1 MHVFYVIPTEWNE
14 NKGEKRVYMNLRKKH
29 ICIAISLVLNPF
41 PASLA
46 AQNTNVVEVDESSQG
61 YDVHGDNW
69 KSIEIGTTQ
78 EVKASPDKNINFD
91 HNSPVAEGR
100 NSIAIG
106 TSAEAG
112 KEMTDKMAGEAIAIG
127 AKAKATKEQSIAIGG
142 DTKAT
147 GWGAI
152 AIGGD
157 DLTPLHGD
165 RFGDKEIP
173 NNYSSSEA
181 SGDGSIVVGSRSTA
195 AGDLSVSLG
204 SISSA
209 NGTAANA
216 LGATAEANGDM
227 ATAVGFNALAN
238 APNALAVGSQ
248 SSAGGEDS
256 LAIGSQS
263 TTGKK
268 STVALGLGATASAA
282 EGNVSIGADSVDKAA
297 TPVSGATIKLK
308 NGGTIEYKGFAGDK
322 AASVVSVGDA
332 GKERQ
337 IVNVGAGAVSEKST
351 DAINGSQLYAIAKT
365 LKDDLDAINPTWK
378 LKDSNGGSKEVGS
391 KNGGTTG
398 NEVTVTGK
406 GDIDVTVDG
415 NGLSIDG
422 TKLAENIKKDAIK
435 IKTGD
440 GKTLTKKLGEEV
452 EFNDAGPIKT
462 KINNNKLEI
471 TAETASFTPDG
482 NGGNGNITV
491 NKGDDDKLVTAKKIA
506 EAINQ
511 SGWKIKAD
519 SENGGKVEGGSKE
532 ELINPGDTVTLKAG
546 KNLSVKQSG
555 GDFTFSVIDTPS
567 FSSVQLNGKGNN
579 GSVTLSSEGNKLTL
593 SGGNGAGQNGV
604 VISGVASGLEGKEL
618 STLTNTDKEMK
629 NAASVADLKT
639 AIDGVSSSMQ
649 GAGFALKDSDDKEV
663 KQSLG
668 QAIKVSGD
676 SNITTTAITNGDKG
690 LKISLNNDLTVGD
703 KAPGSIKVNGADG
716 KEAVSLNGQDGT
728 IKLTSSP
735 AANGKSASATIAV
748 NAGKGGLTDAA
759 GTTKTRLTYA
769 PDGTLPAEELATMND
784 GLSFEGDDGKIIH
797 KKLNEKLTI
806 KGGAGDNEDVTDS
819 NIRVDANEKGDGLL
833 VRMTR
838 NLRDLASAV
847 FGTGGQITTVNDK
860 GITITTPAAGG
871 GQGNTVSLTGSG
883 LNNGG
888 NQITSV
894 ASGLNGTALA
904 DAGGDVLNNAA
915 NIGDLKNALRDS
927 SAALVNTGFGLQ
939 ADDGSKVNTSLGKHI
954 TVGGDGQN
962 ISTTVQ
968 NGSLTVRLAD
978 NIRLAD
984 DGSVSV
990 GGTRMD
996 KNGLTIKDGPSVTV
1010 NGIDAAGR
1018 VISGVKDGVNDQDA
1032 VNVSQLNRE
1041 ISQATAATTWALKT
1055 ESGDEAVAVSSQ
1067 TVEVRH
1073 GQNTRVSAISK
1084 DDKGNYSYE
1093 IDVTGI
1099 PVEYTDSQGNPLVN
1113 IGGRFYTQTED
1124 AATGKLTM
1132 TPAEPA
1138 RVRISSEQPLVL
1150 TNVAAGNVSPVSTDA
1165 VNGSQLASAARIAG
1179 GDNVVWKDGKAA
1191 LAPDTFSELTTAGG
1205 GKTTVNGGVHKTPD
1219 NVADAVNMLN
1229 REGTKYFKAASSG
1242 QAAKAEGRDSIAVGQ
1257 GAVSRG
1263 QNSIA
1268 MGNGAEVTRQA
1279 AAGSVAVGSH
1289 ARAGRANTGTY
1300 ALNGQAVAG
1309 RTGSDTAVVSFGQP
1323 GQERQ
1328 LQSVAPGV
1336 LSANSTDAVNGS
1348 QLHATNRQ
1356 VAGNTQ
1362 AINTLGNK
1370 FSQLSYRVEE
1380 LNRDIRGVGASA
1392 AAMSG
1397 IPQAYLP
1404 GKSLMGLGVGGY
1416 GGESAIAIGVSRI
1429 SDNGKM
1435 IMKLNA
1441 GQNTRGNFSVGAGVG
1456 WQW

>member
-1 MHVFYVIPTEWNE
+1 
-14 NKGEKRVYMNLRKKH
+14 
-29 ICIAISLVLNPF
+29 
-41 PASLA
+41 
-46 AQNTNVVEVDESSQG
+46 
-61 YDVHGDNW
+61 
-69 KSIEIGTTQ
+69 
-78 EVKASPDKNINFD
+78 
-91 HNSPVAEGR
+91 
-100 NSIAIG
+100 
-106 TSAEAG
+106 
-112 KEMTDKMAGEAIAIG
+112 MTDKMAGEAIAIG

-482 NGGNGNITV
+482 NGGNGKITV
-491 NKGDDDKLVTAKKIA
+491 NNGDGDKLVTAKNIA
-506 EAINQ
+506 DAINQ

-519 SENGGKVEGGSKE
+519 KDTGGVIEGNGQGTET
-532 ELINPGDTVTLKAG
+532 LIKPGDMVTLKAG
-546 KNLSVKQSG
+546 KNLSVKQSN

-567 FSSVQLNGKGNN
+567 FSSVQLNGNGKNGN
-579 GSVTLSSEGNKLTL
+579 VTLSSEGNKLTL

-838 NLRDLASAV
+838 NLRDLAGAV

>member
-1 MHVFYVIPTEWNE
+1 
-14 NKGEKRVYMNLRKKH
+14 MNLRKKH
-29 ICIAISLVLNPF
+29 ICIAISLVLNP
-41 PASLA
+41 ASISQA
-46 AQNTNVVEVDESSQG
+46 SAQADTNKLTVEVDETSLG
-61 YDVHGDNW
+61 HDVYGDDW
-69 KSIEIGTTQ
+69 KSIEIGTTKFTAKD
-78 EVKASPDKNINFD
+78 ESKGINFD
-91 HNSPVAEGR
+91 HKSPVAEGR

-112 KEMTDKMAGEAIAIG
+112 GDISTKEGLYTGESIAIG
-127 AKAKATKEQSIAIGG
+127 AKTKATKEQSIAIGG

-152 AIGGD
+152 VIGGD
-157 DLTPLHGD
+157 DLTPLHGKTYG
-165 RFGDKEIP
+165 REKIE
-173 NNYSSSEA
+173 NNYLASEA
-181 SGDGSIVVGSRSTA
+181 KGDGSIALGSRTFA
-195 AGDLSVSLG
+195 KGELSVSLG
-204 SISSA
+204 SVSSA
-209 NGTAANA
+209 EGMASNA
-216 LGATAEANGDM
+216 IGATAEAKGDM

-238 APNALAVGSQ
+238 AGNALAVGSQ
-248 SSAGGEDS
+248 SSANKNDA
-256 LAIGSQS
+256 LAVGSEANAAQNE
-263 TTGKK
+263 
-268 STVALGLGATASAA
+268 TVALGHGATVTVAK
-282 EGNVSIGADSVDKAA
+282 GNVSIGADSRDKQAQKVTEA
-297 TPVSGATIKLK
+297 KVRTKRGAEVT
-308 NGGTIEYKGFAGDK
+308 YSGFAGNN

-337 IVNVGAGAVSEKST
+337 IVNVGAGAISDTST

-378 LKDSNGGSKEVGS
+378 LKDSTGKEKEVGS

-398 NEVTVTGK
+398 NEVTVIGK

-440 GKTLTKKLGEEV
+440 GQTLTKKLGEEV

-462 KINNNKLEI
+462 KINNGKLEI

-482 NGGNGNITV
+482 NGGNGKITV
-491 NKGDDDKLVTAKKIA
+491 SNGDDDKLVTAKKIA
-506 EAINQ
+506 DAINQ

-519 SENGGKVEGGSKE
+519 SENGGKVEGDNKE

-604 VISGVASGLEGKEL
+604 VISGVASGLNKRNLADLKAG
-618 STLTNTDKEMK
+618 DAEMK

-735 AANGKSASATIAV
+735 AAGGKSASATIAV

-784 GLSFEGDDGKIIH
+784 GLSFEGDDGKVIH

-806 KGGAGDNEDVTDS
+806 KGGAEKNAEVTDG
-819 NIRVDANEKGDGLL
+819 NIRVDNDNGGLL

-847 FGTGGQITTVNDK
+847 FGTENGPTTRIDNA

-904 DAGGDVLNNAA
+904 DASGDVLNNAA

-1055 ESGDEAVAVSSQ
+1055 ESG
-1067 TVEVRH
+1067 
-1073 GQNTRVSAISK
+1073 
-1084 DDKGNYSYE
+1084 
-1093 IDVTGI
+1093 
-1099 PVEYTDSQGNPLVN
+1099 
-1113 IGGRFYTQTED
+1113 
-1124 AATGKLTM
+1124 
-1132 TPAEPA
+1132 
-1138 RVRISSEQPLVL
+1138 
-1150 TNVAAGNVSPVSTDA
+1150 
-1165 VNGSQLASAARIAG
+1165 
-1179 GDNVVWKDGKAA
+1179 
-1191 LAPDTFSELTTAGG
+1191 
-1205 GKTTVNGGVHKTPD
+1205 
-1219 NVADAVNMLN
+1219 
-1229 REGTKYFKAASSG
+1229 
-1242 QAAKAEGRDSIAVGQ
+1242 
-1257 GAVSRG
+1257 
-1263 QNSIA
+1263 
-1268 MGNGAEVTRQA
+1268 
-1279 AAGSVAVGSH
+1279 
-1289 ARAGRANTGTY
+1289 
-1300 ALNGQAVAG
+1300 
-1309 RTGSDTAVVSFGQP
+1309 
-1323 GQERQ
+1323 
-1328 LQSVAPGV
+1328 
-1336 LSANSTDAVNGS
+1336 
-1348 QLHATNRQ
+1348 
-1356 VAGNTQ
+1356 
-1362 AINTLGNK
+1362 
-1370 FSQLSYRVEE
+1370 
-1380 LNRDIRGVGASA
+1380 
-1392 AAMSG
+1392 
-1397 IPQAYLP
+1397 
-1404 GKSLMGLGVGGY
+1404 
-1416 GGESAIAIGVSRI
+1416 
-1429 SDNGKM
+1429 
-1435 IMKLNA
+1435 
-1441 GQNTRGNFSVGAGVG
+1441 
-1456 WQW
+1456 

>member
-1 MHVFYVIPTEWNE
+1 
-14 NKGEKRVYMNLRKKH
+14 MNLRKKH

-46 AQNTNVVEVDESSQG
+46 AQNTNVVEVDETDKG
-61 YDVHGDNW
+61 YQVYGDNW
-69 KSIEIGTTQ
+69 KSIEIGTTK
-78 EVKASPDKNINFD
+78 EVKKKNSTDLNFD
-91 HNSPVAEGR
+91 HNSPVAKGH

-112 KEMTDKMAGEAIAIG
+112 GEIKDEKGFKTGESIAIG

-152 AIGGD
+152 VIGGD
-157 DLTPLHGD
+157 DLTPLHGKTYG
-165 RFGDKEIP
+165 REKIENG
-173 NNYSSSEA
+173 YLASEA
-181 SGDGSIVVGSRSTA
+181 QGDGSIALGSRTFA
-195 AGDLSVSLG
+195 KGELSVSLG
-204 SISSA
+204 SVSSA
-209 NGTAANA
+209 EGMASNA
-216 LGATAEANGDM
+216 IGATAEANGDM

-238 APNALAVGSQ
+238 ASNALAVGSQ
-248 SSAGGEDS
+248 SSASGEDS
-256 LAIGSQS
+256 LAIGGQS

-268 STVALGLGATASAA
+268 STVALGQGATASAA

-308 NGGTIEYKGFAGDK
+308 NGGTIEYKGFAGNN
-322 AASVVSVGDA
+322 AASVVSVGDTD
-332 GKERQ
+332 KERQ
-337 IVNVGAGAVSEKST
+337 IVNVGAGAVSASST

-378 LKDSNGGSKEVGS
+378 LKDSTGKEKEVGS

-398 NEVTVTGK
+398 NEVTVIGK

-440 GKTLTKKLGEEV
+440 GQTLTKKLGEEV

-462 KINNNKLEI
+462 KINNGKLEI

-482 NGGNGNITV
+482 NGGNGKITV
-491 NKGDDDKLVTAKKIA
+491 SNGDDDKLVTAKKIA
-506 EAINQ
+506 DAINQ

-519 SENGGKVEGGSKE
+519 SENGGKVEGDNKE

-639 AIDGVSSSMQ
+639 AIDGVSTSMQ

-735 AANGKSASATIAV
+735 AAGGKSASATIAV

-759 GTTKTRLTYA
+759 GTTKTRLTYT
-769 PDGTLPAEELATMND
+769 PDRKSPAEELATMND
-784 GLSFEGDDGKIIH
+784 GLSFEGDDGKVIH

-927 SAALVNTGFGLQ
+927 SAALMNTGFGLQ

-1132 TPAEPA
+1132 TPA
-1138 RVRISSEQPLVL
+1138 
-1150 TNVAAGNVSPVSTDA
+1150 
-1165 VNGSQLASAARIAG
+1165 
-1179 GDNVVWKDGKAA
+1179 
-1191 LAPDTFSELTTAGG
+1191 
-1205 GKTTVNGGVHKTPD
+1205 
-1219 NVADAVNMLN
+1219 
-1229 REGTKYFKAASSG
+1229 
-1242 QAAKAEGRDSIAVGQ
+1242 
-1257 GAVSRG
+1257 
-1263 QNSIA
+1263 
-1268 MGNGAEVTRQA
+1268 
-1279 AAGSVAVGSH
+1279 
-1289 ARAGRANTGTY
+1289 
-1300 ALNGQAVAG
+1300 
-1309 RTGSDTAVVSFGQP
+1309 
-1323 GQERQ
+1323 
-1328 LQSVAPGV
+1328 
-1336 LSANSTDAVNGS
+1336 
-1348 QLHATNRQ
+1348 
-1356 VAGNTQ
+1356 
-1362 AINTLGNK
+1362 
-1370 FSQLSYRVEE
+1370 
-1380 LNRDIRGVGASA
+1380 
-1392 AAMSG
+1392 
-1397 IPQAYLP
+1397 
-1404 GKSLMGLGVGGY
+1404 
-1416 GGESAIAIGVSRI
+1416 
-1429 SDNGKM
+1429 
-1435 IMKLNA
+1435 
-1441 GQNTRGNFSVGAGVG
+1441 
-1456 WQW
+1456 

>member
-1 MHVFYVIPTEWNE
+1 
-14 NKGEKRVYMNLRKKH
+14 MNLRKKH
-29 ICIAISLVLNPF
+29 ICIVISLVLNP
-41 PASLA
+41 ASISQA
-46 AQNTNVVEVDESSQG
+46 SAQADTNKLTVEVDETSLG
-61 YDVHGDNW
+61 YDVYGDDW
-69 KSIEIGTTQ
+69 KSIEIGTTKFTAKD
-78 EVKASPDKNINFD
+78 VSKGINFD
-91 HNSPVAEGR
+91 HKSPVAKGR

-112 KEMTDKMAGEAIAIG
+112 GDISTKEGLYTGESIAIG
-127 AKAKATKEQSIAIGG
+127 AKTKATKEQSIAIGG

-152 AIGGD
+152 VIGGD
-157 DLTPLHGD
+157 DLTPLHGKTYG
-165 RFGDKEIP
+165 REKIETG
-173 NNYSSSEA
+173 YLASEA
-181 SGDGSIVVGSRSTA
+181 QGDGSIALGSRTVA
-195 AGDLSVSLG
+195 KGELSVSLG
-204 SISSA
+204 SVSSA
-209 NGTAANA
+209 EGMASNA
-216 LGATAEANGDM
+216 IGATAEAKGNM
-227 ATAVGFNALAN
+227 ATAVGFNAQAN
-238 APNALAVGSQ
+238 AGNALAVGSQ
-248 SSAGGEDS
+248 SSANKNDA
-256 LAIGSQS
+256 LAVGSEANAAQNE
-263 TTGKK
+263 
-268 STVALGLGATASAA
+268 TVALGHGATVTVAK
-282 EGNVSIGADSVDKAA
+282 GNVSIGADSRDKQAQKVTEA
-297 TPVSGATIKLK
+297 KVRTKRGAEVT
-308 NGGTIEYKGFAGDK
+308 YSGFAGNN

-365 LKDDLDAINPTWK
+365 LKDDLDAINPTWT
-378 LKDSNGGSKEVGS
+378 LKDDKGGSATINGGKDN
-391 KNGGTTG
+391 KNGNT
-398 NEVTVTGK
+398 VTVK
-406 GDIDVTVDG
+406 GDGDIAVTVNDKG
-415 NGLSIDG
+415 MTIDG
-422 TKLAENIKKDAIK
+422 TTLKNEIKNEAIK
-435 IKTGD
+435 IKDGD
-440 GKTLTKKLGEEV
+440 GKTLTKSLGDNV
-452 EFNDAGPIKT
+452 EIAGKGPIKT
-462 KINNNKLEI
+462 QVAGDKLEI
-471 TAETASFTPDG
+471 SAETASLPV

-491 NKGDDDKLVTAKKIA
+491 NKGDDDKLVTAKNIA
-506 EAINQ
+506 DAINQ

-519 SENGGKVEGGSKE
+519 KDTGGVIEGNGQGTET
-532 ELINPGDTVTLKAG
+532 LIKPGDMVTLKAG
-546 KNLSVKQSG
+546 KNLSVKQSN
-555 GDFTFSVIDTPS
+555 GDFTFSVVDTPS
-567 FSSVQLNGKGNN
+567 FSSVQLNGNGKNGN
-579 GSVTLSSEGNKLTL
+579 VTLSSEGNKLTL
-593 SGGNGAGQNGV
+593 SGSNGAGQNGV

-728 IKLTSSP
+728 IKLTSAP

-759 GTTKTRLTYA
+759 GTTKTRLTYT
-769 PDGTLPAEELATMND
+769 PDGKSPAEELATMND
-784 GLSFEGDDGKIIH
+784 GLSFEGDDGKVIH

-806 KGGAGDNEDVTDS
+806 KGGAEKNAEVTDG
-819 NIRVDANEKGDGLL
+819 NIRVDNDNGGLL

-888 NQITSV
+888 NQITRV

-1010 NGIDAAGR
+1010 SGIDAAGR

-1067 TVEVRH
+1067 TV
-1073 GQNTRVSAISK
+1073 
-1084 DDKGNYSYE
+1084 
-1093 IDVTGI
+1093 
-1099 PVEYTDSQGNPLVN
+1099 
-1113 IGGRFYTQTED
+1113 
-1124 AATGKLTM
+1124 
-1132 TPAEPA
+1132 
-1138 RVRISSEQPLVL
+1138 
-1150 TNVAAGNVSPVSTDA
+1150 
-1165 VNGSQLASAARIAG
+1165 
-1179 GDNVVWKDGKAA
+1179 
-1191 LAPDTFSELTTAGG
+1191 
-1205 GKTTVNGGVHKTPD
+1205 
-1219 NVADAVNMLN
+1219 
-1229 REGTKYFKAASSG
+1229 
-1242 QAAKAEGRDSIAVGQ
+1242 
-1257 GAVSRG
+1257 
-1263 QNSIA
+1263 
-1268 MGNGAEVTRQA
+1268 
-1279 AAGSVAVGSH
+1279 
-1289 ARAGRANTGTY
+1289 
-1300 ALNGQAVAG
+1300 
-1309 RTGSDTAVVSFGQP
+1309 
-1323 GQERQ
+1323 
-1328 LQSVAPGV
+1328 
-1336 LSANSTDAVNGS
+1336 
-1348 QLHATNRQ
+1348 
-1356 VAGNTQ
+1356 
-1362 AINTLGNK
+1362 
-1370 FSQLSYRVEE
+1370 
-1380 LNRDIRGVGASA
+1380 
-1392 AAMSG
+1392 
-1397 IPQAYLP
+1397 
-1404 GKSLMGLGVGGY
+1404 
-1416 GGESAIAIGVSRI
+1416 
-1429 SDNGKM
+1429 
-1435 IMKLNA
+1435 
-1441 GQNTRGNFSVGAGVG
+1441 
-1456 WQW
+1456 

>member
-1 MHVFYVIPTEWNE
+1 
-14 NKGEKRVYMNLRKKH
+14 MNLRKKH

-46 AQNTNVVEVDESSQG
+46 AQNTNVVEVDETDKG
-61 YDVHGDNW
+61 YQVYGDNW
-69 KSIEIGTTQ
+69 KSIEIGTTK
-78 EVKASPDKNINFD
+78 EVKKKNSTDLNFD
-91 HNSPVAEGR
+91 HNSPVAKGH

-112 KEMTDKMAGEAIAIG
+112 GEIKDEKGFKTGESIAIG
-127 AKAKATKEQSIAIGG
+127 AKTKATKEQSIAIGG

-152 AIGGD
+152 VIGGD
-157 DLTPLHGD
+157 DLTPLHGKTYG
-165 RFGDKEIP
+165 REKIE
-173 NNYSSSEA
+173 NNYLASEA
-181 SGDGSIVVGSRSTA
+181 KGDGSIALGSRTFA
-195 AGDLSVSLG
+195 KGELSVSLG
-204 SISSA
+204 SVSSA
-209 NGTAANA
+209 EGVASNA
-216 LGATAEANGDM
+216 IGATAEAKGNM

-238 APNALAVGSQ
+238 AGNALAVGSQ
-248 SSAGGEDS
+248 SSANKNDA
-256 LAIGSQS
+256 LAVGSEANAAQNE
-263 TTGKK
+263 
-268 STVALGLGATASAA
+268 TVALGHGATVTVAK
-282 EGNVSIGADSVDKAA
+282 GNVSIGADSRDKQAQKVTEA
-297 TPVSGATIKLK
+297 KVRTKRGAEVT
-308 NGGTIEYKGFAGDK
+308 YSGFAGNN

-337 IVNVGAGAVSEKST
+337 IVNVGAGAISDTST

-406 GDIDVTVDG
+406 GDIAVTVNDKG
-415 NGLSIDG
+415 MTIDG
-422 TKLAENIKKDAIK
+422 TTLKNEIKNEAIK
-435 IKTGD
+435 IKDGD
-440 GKTLTKKLGEEV
+440 GKTLTKSLGDNV
-452 EFNDAGPIKT
+452 EIAGKGPIKT
-462 KINNNKLEI
+462 QVAGDKLEI
-471 TAETASFTPDG
+471 SAETASLPV
-482 NGGNGNITV
+482 NGGNGKITV
-491 NKGDDDKLVTAKKIA
+491 NNGDDNKLVTAKNIA

-519 SENGGKVEGGSKE
+519 KDTGGVIGGNGQGTET
-532 ELINPGDTVTLKAG
+532 LIKPGDMVTLKAG
-546 KNLSVKQSG
+546 KNLSVKQSN
-555 GDFTFSVIDTPS
+555 GDFTFSVVDTPS

-593 SGGNGAGQNGV
+593 SGSNGAGQNGV

-639 AIDGVSSSMQ
+639 AIDGVSTSMQ
-649 GAGFALKDSDDKEV
+649 GAGFALKDSKGQEV

-676 SNITTTAITNGDKG
+676 SNITTTAITANGDKG

-759 GTTKTRLTYA
+759 GTTKTRLTYT
-769 PDGTLPAEELATMND
+769 PDGKSPAEELATMND

-1138 RVRISSEQPLVL
+1138 RVRISSEQPLIL

-1300 ALNGQAVAG
+1300 ALNSQAVAG

>member
-1 MHVFYVIPTEWNE
+1 
-14 NKGEKRVYMNLRKKH
+14 MNLRKKH

-46 AQNTNVVEVDESSQG
+46 AQNTNVVEVDETDKG
-61 YDVHGDNW
+61 YQVYGDNW
-69 KSIEIGTTQ
+69 KSIEIGTTK
-78 EVKASPDKNINFD
+78 EVKKKNSTDLNFD
-91 HNSPVAEGR
+91 HNSPVAKGH

-112 KEMTDKMAGEAIAIG
+112 GEIKDEKGFKTGESIAIG

-152 AIGGD
+152 VIGGD
-157 DLTPLHGD
+157 DLTPLHGKTYG
-165 RFGDKEIP
+165 REKIE
-173 NNYSSSEA
+173 NNYLASEA
-181 SGDGSIVVGSRSTA
+181 KGDGSIALGSRTFA
-195 AGDLSVSLG
+195 KGELSVSLG
-204 SISSA
+204 SVSSA
-209 NGTAANA
+209 EGMASNA
-216 LGATAEANGDM
+216 IGATAEAKGDM

-238 APNALAVGSQ
+238 AGNA
-248 SSAGGEDS
+248 

-263 TTGKK
+263 SANKNDALAVG
-268 STVALGLGATASAA
+268 SEANAAQNETVALGHGATVTVAK
-282 EGNVSIGADSVDKAA
+282 GNVSIGADSRDKQAQKVTEA
-297 TPVSGATIKLK
+297 KVRTKRGAEVT
-308 NGGTIEYKGFAGDK
+308 YSGFAGNN

-365 LKDDLDAINPTWK
+365 LKDDLDAINPTWT
-378 LKDSNGGSKEVGS
+378 LKDDKGGSATINGGKDN
-391 KNGGTTG
+391 KNGNTLTVKGDG
-398 NEVTVTGK
+398 DIAVTVNDK
-406 GDIDVTVDG
+406 GMT
-415 NGLSIDG
+415 IDG
-422 TKLAENIKKDAIK
+422 TTLKNEIKNDAIK
-435 IKTGD
+435 IKGGD
-440 GKTLTKKLGEEV
+440 GKTLTKSLGDNV
-452 EFNDAGPIKT
+452 EITGKGPIKT
-462 KINNNKLEI
+462 QVAGDKLEI
-471 TAETASFTPDG
+471 SAETASLPV
-482 NGGNGNITV
+482 NGGNGKITV
-491 NKGDDDKLVTAKKIA
+491 NNGDGDKLVTAKNIA
-506 EAINQ
+506 DAINQ

-519 SENGGKVEGGSKE
+519 KDTGGVIEGNGQGTET
-532 ELINPGDTVTLKAG
+532 LIKPGDMVTLKAG
-546 KNLSVKQSG
+546 KNLSVKQSN

-567 FSSVQLNGKGNN
+567 FSSVQLNGNGKNGN
-579 GSVTLSSEGNKLTL
+579 VTLSSEGNKLTL

-690 LKISLNNDLTVGD
+690 LKISLNNDLSVGSNNT
-703 KAPGSIKVNGADG
+703 PGSIKVNGADG

-735 AANGKSASATIAV
+735 AAGGRSASATIAV

-759 GTTKTRLTYA
+759 GTTKTRLTYT
-769 PDGTLPAEELATMND
+769 PDGKSPAEELATMND
-784 GLSFEGDDGKIIH
+784 GLSFEGDDGKVIH

-978 NIRLAD
+978 NIRLGD

>member
-1 MHVFYVIPTEWNE
+1 
-14 NKGEKRVYMNLRKKH
+14 MNLRKKH

-46 AQNTNVVEVDESSQG
+46 AQNTNVVEVDETAKGHQV
-61 YDVHGDNW
+61 YGDNW
-69 KSIEIGTTQ
+69 KSIEIGTTK
-78 EVKASPDKNINFD
+78 EVKKKDSTDLNFD
-91 HNSPVAEGR
+91 HNSPVAKGH

-112 KEMTDKMAGEAIAIG
+112 GEIKDEKGFKTGESIAIG

-152 AIGGD
+152 VIGGD

-165 RFGDKEIP
+165 RFGDKKIP
-173 NNYSSSEA
+173 NDYSSSEA

-238 APNALAVGSQ
+238 ASNALAVGSQ
-248 SSAGGEDS
+248 ASAGGEDS

-268 STVALGLGATASAA
+268 STVALGQGATASAA
-282 EGNVSIGADSVDKAA
+282 EGNVAIGADSVDKAA

-308 NGGTIEYKGFAGDK
+308 NGGTIEYRGFAGDK

-482 NGGNGNITV
+482 NGGNGKITV
-491 NKGDDDKLVTAKKIA
+491 SNGDDDKLVTAKKIA
-506 EAINQ
+506 DAINQ
-511 SGWKIKAD
+511 SGWKIKAG
-519 SENGGKVEGGSKE
+519 SENGGKVEGDNKE

-546 KNLSVKQSG
+546 KNLSVKQSN
-555 GDFTFSVIDTPS
+555 GDFTFSVVDTPS

-579 GSVTLSSEGNKLTL
+579 GSVMLSSEDNKLTL

-604 VISGVASGLEGKEL
+604 VISGVASGLNNKDLAGLKA
-618 STLTNTDKEMK
+618 DDAEMK

-735 AANGKSASATIAV
+735 AAGGKSASATIAV

-806 KGGAGDNEDVTDS
+806 KGGAEKNAEVTDG
-819 NIRVDANEKGDGLL
+819 NIRVDNDNGGLL

-883 LNNGG
+883 LNN
-888 NQITSV
+888 
-894 ASGLNGTALA
+894 
-904 DAGGDVLNNAA
+904 
-915 NIGDLKNALRDS
+915 
-927 SAALVNTGFGLQ
+927 
-939 ADDGSKVNTSLGKHI
+939 
-954 TVGGDGQN
+954 
-962 ISTTVQ
+962 
-968 NGSLTVRLAD
+968 
-978 NIRLAD
+978 
-984 DGSVSV
+984 
-990 GGTRMD
+990 
-996 KNGLTIKDGPSVTV
+996 
-1010 NGIDAAGR
+1010 
-1018 VISGVKDGVNDQDA
+1018 
-1032 VNVSQLNRE
+1032 
-1041 ISQATAATTWALKT
+1041 
-1055 ESGDEAVAVSSQ
+1055 
-1067 TVEVRH
+1067 
-1073 GQNTRVSAISK
+1073 
-1084 DDKGNYSYE
+1084 
-1093 IDVTGI
+1093 
-1099 PVEYTDSQGNPLVN
+1099 
-1113 IGGRFYTQTED
+1113 
-1124 AATGKLTM
+1124 
-1132 TPAEPA
+1132 
-1138 RVRISSEQPLVL
+1138 
-1150 TNVAAGNVSPVSTDA
+1150 
-1165 VNGSQLASAARIAG
+1165 
-1179 GDNVVWKDGKAA
+1179 
-1191 LAPDTFSELTTAGG
+1191 
-1205 GKTTVNGGVHKTPD
+1205 
-1219 NVADAVNMLN
+1219 
-1229 REGTKYFKAASSG
+1229 
-1242 QAAKAEGRDSIAVGQ
+1242 
-1257 GAVSRG
+1257 
-1263 QNSIA
+1263 
-1268 MGNGAEVTRQA
+1268 
-1279 AAGSVAVGSH
+1279 
-1289 ARAGRANTGTY
+1289 
-1300 ALNGQAVAG
+1300 
-1309 RTGSDTAVVSFGQP
+1309 
-1323 GQERQ
+1323 
-1328 LQSVAPGV
+1328 
-1336 LSANSTDAVNGS
+1336 
-1348 QLHATNRQ
+1348 
-1356 VAGNTQ
+1356 
-1362 AINTLGNK
+1362 
-1370 FSQLSYRVEE
+1370 
-1380 LNRDIRGVGASA
+1380 
-1392 AAMSG
+1392 
-1397 IPQAYLP
+1397 
-1404 GKSLMGLGVGGY
+1404 
-1416 GGESAIAIGVSRI
+1416 
-1429 SDNGKM
+1429 
-1435 IMKLNA
+1435 
-1441 GQNTRGNFSVGAGVG
+1441 
-1456 WQW
+1456 

>member
-1 MHVFYVIPTEWNE
+1 
-14 NKGEKRVYMNLRKKH
+14 MNLRKKH

-46 AQNTNVVEVDESSQG
+46 AQNTNVVEVDETDKGHQV
-61 YDVHGDNW
+61 YGDNW
-69 KSIEIGTTQ
+69 KSIEIGTTK
-78 EVKASPDKNINFD
+78 EVKKKDSTDLNFD
-91 HNSPVAEGR
+91 HNSPVAKGH

-112 KEMTDKMAGEAIAIG
+112 GEIKDEKGFKTGESIAIG

-152 AIGGD
+152 VIGGD

-165 RFGDKEIP
+165 RFGDKKIP
-173 NNYSSSEA
+173 NDYSSSEA

-238 APNALAVGSQ
+238 ASNALAVGSQ
-248 SSAGGEDS
+248 ASAGGEDS

-268 STVALGLGATASAA
+268 STVALGQGATASAA
-282 EGNVSIGADSVDKAA
+282 EGNVAIGADSVDKAA

-308 NGGTIEYKGFAGDK
+308 NGGTIEYRGFAGDK

-482 NGGNGNITV
+482 NGGNGKITV
-491 NKGDDDKLVTAKKIA
+491 SNGDDDKLVTAKKIA
-506 EAINQ
+506 DAINQ
-511 SGWKIKAD
+511 SGWKIKAG
-519 SENGGKVEGGSKE
+519 SENGGKVEGDNKE

-546 KNLSVKQSG
+546 KNLSVKQSN
-555 GDFTFSVIDTPS
+555 GDFTFSVVDTPS

-579 GSVTLSSEGNKLTL
+579 GSVMLSSEDNKLTL

-604 VISGVASGLEGKEL
+604 VISGVASGLNNKDLAGLKA
-618 STLTNTDKEMK
+618 DDAEMK

-769 PDGTLPAEELATMND
+769 PDGTLPAEELASMND

-904 DAGGDVLNNAA
+904 DA
-915 NIGDLKNALRDS
+915 
-927 SAALVNTGFGLQ
+927 
-939 ADDGSKVNTSLGKHI
+939 
-954 TVGGDGQN
+954 
-962 ISTTVQ
+962 
-968 NGSLTVRLAD
+968 
-978 NIRLAD
+978 
-984 DGSVSV
+984 
-990 GGTRMD
+990 
-996 KNGLTIKDGPSVTV
+996 
-1010 NGIDAAGR
+1010 
-1018 VISGVKDGVNDQDA
+1018 
-1032 VNVSQLNRE
+1032 
-1041 ISQATAATTWALKT
+1041 
-1055 ESGDEAVAVSSQ
+1055 
-1067 TVEVRH
+1067 
-1073 GQNTRVSAISK
+1073 
-1084 DDKGNYSYE
+1084 
-1093 IDVTGI
+1093 
-1099 PVEYTDSQGNPLVN
+1099 
-1113 IGGRFYTQTED
+1113 
-1124 AATGKLTM
+1124 
-1132 TPAEPA
+1132 
-1138 RVRISSEQPLVL
+1138 
-1150 TNVAAGNVSPVSTDA
+1150 
-1165 VNGSQLASAARIAG
+1165 
-1179 GDNVVWKDGKAA
+1179 
-1191 LAPDTFSELTTAGG
+1191 
-1205 GKTTVNGGVHKTPD
+1205 
-1219 NVADAVNMLN
+1219 
-1229 REGTKYFKAASSG
+1229 
-1242 QAAKAEGRDSIAVGQ
+1242 
-1257 GAVSRG
+1257 
-1263 QNSIA
+1263 
-1268 MGNGAEVTRQA
+1268 
-1279 AAGSVAVGSH
+1279 
-1289 ARAGRANTGTY
+1289 
-1300 ALNGQAVAG
+1300 
-1309 RTGSDTAVVSFGQP
+1309 
-1323 GQERQ
+1323 
-1328 LQSVAPGV
+1328 
-1336 LSANSTDAVNGS
+1336 
-1348 QLHATNRQ
+1348 
-1356 VAGNTQ
+1356 
-1362 AINTLGNK
+1362 
-1370 FSQLSYRVEE
+1370 
-1380 LNRDIRGVGASA
+1380 
-1392 AAMSG
+1392 
-1397 IPQAYLP
+1397 
-1404 GKSLMGLGVGGY
+1404 
-1416 GGESAIAIGVSRI
+1416 
-1429 SDNGKM
+1429 
-1435 IMKLNA
+1435 
-1441 GQNTRGNFSVGAGVG
+1441 
-1456 WQW
+1456 

>member
-1 MHVFYVIPTEWNE
+1 
-14 NKGEKRVYMNLRKKH
+14 MNLRKKH

-46 AQNTNVVEVDESSQG
+46 AQNTNVVEVDETDKG
-61 YDVHGDNW
+61 YQVYGDNW
-69 KSIEIGTTQ
+69 KSIEIGTTK
-78 EVKASPDKNINFD
+78 EVKKKNSTDLNFD
-91 HNSPVAEGR
+91 HNSPVAKGH

-112 KEMTDKMAGEAIAIG
+112 GEIKDEKGFKTGESIAIG

-152 AIGGD
+152 VIGGD

-238 APNALAVGSQ
+238 ARNALAVGSQ
-248 SSAGGEDS
+248 ASADGEDS

-268 STVALGLGATASAA
+268 STVALGQGATASAA
-282 EGNVSIGADSVDKAA
+282 EGNVAIGADSVDKAA

-337 IVNVGAGAVSEKST
+337 IVNVGAGAISDTST

-365 LKDDLDAINPTWK
+365 LKDDLDAINPTWT
-378 LKDSNGGSKEVGS
+378 LKDDKGGSATINGGKDN
-391 KNGGTTG
+391 KNGNTLTVKGDG
-398 NEVTVTGK
+398 DIAVTVNDK
-406 GDIDVTVDG
+406 GMT
-415 NGLSIDG
+415 IDG
-422 TKLAENIKKDAIK
+422 TTLKNEIKNDAIK
-435 IKTGD
+435 IKGGD
-440 GKTLTKKLGEEV
+440 GKTLTKSLGDNV
-452 EFNDAGPIKT
+452 EITGKGPIKT
-462 KINNNKLEI
+462 QVAGDKLEI
-471 TAETASFTPDG
+471 SAETASLPV
-482 NGGNGNITV
+482 NGGNGKITV
-491 NKGDDDKLVTAKKIA
+491 NNGDDNKLVTAKNIA

-519 SENGGKVEGGSKE
+519 KDTGGVIEGNGQGTET
-532 ELINPGDTVTLKAG
+532 LIKPGDMVTLKAG
-546 KNLSVKQSG
+546 KNLSVKQSN
-555 GDFTFSVIDTPS
+555 GDFTFSVVDTPS

-579 GSVTLSSEGNKLTL
+579 GSVMLSSEDNKLTL

-604 VISGVASGLEGKEL
+604 VISGVASGLNKRNLADLKAG
-618 STLTNTDKEMK
+618 DAEMK

-676 SNITTTAITNGDKG
+676 SNITTTAITANGDKG
-690 LKISLNNDLTVGD
+690 LKISLNNDLSVGSNNT
-703 KAPGSIKVNGADG
+703 PGSIKVNGADG

-728 IKLTSSP
+728 IKLTSAP

-759 GTTKTRLTYA
+759 GTTKTRLTYT
-769 PDGTLPAEELATMND
+769 PDGKSPAEELATMND
-784 GLSFEGDDGKIIH
+784 GLSFEGDDGKVIH

-806 KGGAGDNEDVTDS
+806 KGGAEKNAEVTDG
-819 NIRVDANEKGDGLL
+819 NIRVDNDNGGLL

>member
-1 MHVFYVIPTEWNE
+1 
-14 NKGEKRVYMNLRKKH
+14 MNLRKKH

-46 AQNTNVVEVDESSQG
+46 AQNTNVVEVDETDKG
-61 YDVHGDNW
+61 YQVYGDNW
-69 KSIEIGTTQ
+69 KSIEIGTTK
-78 EVKASPDKNINFD
+78 EVKKKNSTDLNFD
-91 HNSPVAEGR
+91 HNSPVAKGH

-112 KEMTDKMAGEAIAIG
+112 GEIKDEKGFKTGESIAIG

-152 AIGGD
+152 VIGGD

-238 APNALAVGSQ
+238 ASNALAVGSQ
-248 SSAGGEDS
+248 SSASGEDS
-256 LAIGSQS
+256 LAIGGQS

-268 STVALGLGATASAA
+268 STVALGQGATASAA

-308 NGGTIEYKGFAGDK
+308 NGGTIEYKGFAGNN

-337 IVNVGAGAVSEKST
+337 IVNVGAGAISDTST

-365 LKDDLDAINPTWK
+365 LKDDLDAINPTWT
-378 LKDSNGGSKEVGS
+378 LKDDKGGSATINGGKDN
-391 KNGGTTG
+391 KNGNTLTVKGDG
-398 NEVTVTGK
+398 DIAVTVNDK
-406 GDIDVTVDG
+406 GMT
-415 NGLSIDG
+415 IDG
-422 TKLAENIKKDAIK
+422 TKLTENIKTDAIK
-435 IKTGD
+435 IKDNNGGLLKKDLSDEIEITG
-440 GKTLTKKLGEEV
+440 K
-452 EFNDAGPIKT
+452 GPIKT
-462 KINNNKLEI
+462 QVAGDKLEI
-471 TAETASFTPDG
+471 SAETASLPV
-482 NGGNGNITV
+482 NGGNGKITV
-491 NKGDDDKLVTAKKIA
+491 SNGDDDKLVTAKNIA

-519 SENGGKVEGGSKE
+519 KDTGGVIEGNAQGTE
-532 ELINPGDTVTLKAG
+532 TLIKPGDMVTLKAG
-546 KNLSVKQSG
+546 KKLSVKQSN

-567 FSSVQLNGKGNN
+567 FSSVQLNGNGKNGN
-579 GSVTLSSEGNKLTL
+579 VTLSSEGNKLTL

-604 VISGVASGLEGKEL
+604 VISGVASGLNNKDLAGLKA
-618 STLTNTDKEMK
+618 DDAEMK

-639 AIDGVSSSMQ
+639 AIDGVSTSMQ
-649 GAGFALKDSDDKEV
+649 GAGFALKDSKGQEV

-676 SNITTTAITNGDKG
+676 SNITTTAITANGDKG

-735 AANGKSASATIAV
+735 AAGGKSASATIAV

-784 GLSFEGDDGKIIH
+784 GLSFEGDDGKIIN

-806 KGGAGDNEDVTDS
+806 KGGAEKNAEVTDG
-819 NIRVDANEKGDGLL
+819 NIRVDNDNGGLL

-847 FGTGGQITTVNDK
+847 FGTENGPTTRIDNA

-904 DAGGDVLNNAA
+904 DASGDVLNNAA

-978 NIRLAD
+978 NIRLGD

>member
-1 MHVFYVIPTEWNE
+1 
-14 NKGEKRVYMNLRKKH
+14 MNLRKKH

-46 AQNTNVVEVDESSQG
+46 AQNTNVVEVDETDKG
-61 YDVHGDNW
+61 YQVYGDNW
-69 KSIEIGTTQ
+69 KSIEIGTTK
-78 EVKASPDKNINFD
+78 EVKKKNSTDLNFD
-91 HNSPVAEGR
+91 HNSPVAKGH

-112 KEMTDKMAGEAIAIG
+112 GEIKDEKGFKTGESIAIG

-152 AIGGD
+152 VIGGD

-238 APNALAVGSQ
+238 ASNALAVGSQ
-248 SSAGGEDS
+248 SSASGEDS
-256 LAIGSQS
+256 LAIGGQS

-268 STVALGLGATASAA
+268 STVALGQGATASAA

-308 NGGTIEYKGFAGDK
+308 NGGTIEYKGFAGNN
-322 AASVVSVGDA
+322 AASVVSVGDTD
-332 GKERQ
+332 KERQ
-337 IVNVGAGAVSEKST
+337 IVNVGAGAVSASST

-567 FSSVQLNGKGNN
+567 FSSVQLNGNGKNGN
-579 GSVTLSSEGNKLTL
+579 VTLSSEGNKLTL

-604 VISGVASGLEGKEL
+604 VISGVASGLNNKDLAGLKA
-618 STLTNTDKEMK
+618 DDAEMK

-639 AIDGVSSSMQ
+639 AIDGVSTSMQ
-649 GAGFALKDSDDKEV
+649 GAGFALKDSKGQEV

-676 SNITTTAITNGDKG
+676 SNITTTAITANGDKG

-735 AANGKSASATIAV
+735 AAGGKSASATIAV

-759 GTTKTRLTYA
+759 GTTKTRLTYT
-769 PDGTLPAEELATMND
+769 PDGKSPAEELATMND
-784 GLSFEGDDGKIIH
+784 GLSFEGDDGKVIH

-806 KGGAGDNEDVTDS
+806 KGGAEKNAEVTDG
-819 NIRVDANEKGDGLL
+819 NIRVDNDNGGLL

-847 FGTGGQITTVNDK
+847 FGTENGPTTRIDNA

-904 DAGGDVLNNAA
+904 DASGDVLNNAA

-978 NIRLAD
+978 NIRLGD

>member
-1 MHVFYVIPTEWNE
+1 MNFKHSKVCLAVLLSLSPALIQFSSAEE
-14 NKGEKRVYMNLRKKH
+14 NALT
-29 ICIAISLVLNPF
+29 L
-41 PASLA
+41 
-46 AQNTNVVEVDESSQG
+46 EVDETG
-61 YDVHGDNW
+61 TGTDIVGNNW

-78 EVKASPDKNINFD
+78 EVSVDKTNGKISFD
-91 HNSPVAEGR
+91 HKSPVAQGH

-112 KEMTDKMAGEAIAIG
+112 SEIKDDKGFKTGESIAIG

-152 AIGGD
+152 VIGGD
-157 DLTPLHGD
+157 DLTPLHGKTYGRKTIED
-165 RFGDKEIP
+165 S
-173 NNYSSSEA
+173 YLASEA
-181 SGDGSIVVGSRSTA
+181 QGSGSIALGSRTFA
-195 AGDLSVSLG
+195 KGELSVSVG
-204 SISSA
+204 SVSSA
-209 NGTAANA
+209 EGMASNA
-216 LGATAEANGDM
+216 IGATAEANGDM

-238 APNALAVGSQ
+238 AKNALAVGSQ
-248 SSAGGEDS
+248 SSAGQEDS
-256 LAIGSQS
+256 LAIGSHS
-263 TTGKK
+263 ITGKK
-268 STVALGLGATASAA
+268 STVALGHGATASAS
-282 EGNVSIGADSVDKAA
+282 EGSVSIGADSVDRVA
-297 TPVSGATIKLK
+297 TPVSSATITLK
-308 NGGTIEYKGFAGDK
+308 NGGTIEYTGFAGDK
-322 AASVVSVGDA
+322 AASVVSVGDT

-337 IVNVGAGAVSEKST
+337 IVNVGAGTISDTST

-365 LKDDLDAINPTWK
+365 LKDDLDAINPTWR

-391 KNGGTTG
+391 KNGGATG

-406 GDIDVTVDG
+406 GDIDVTVNDS
-415 NGLSIDG
+415 GLSIDG
-422 TKLAENIKKDAIK
+422 SKLADNIKKDAIK

-440 GKTLTKKLGEEV
+440 GQTLTKKLGEEV

-462 KINNNKLEI
+462 KIKDNKLEI
-471 TAETASFTPDG
+471 TADTASFSTNG
-482 NGGNGNITV
+482 NGGNGKITV
-491 NKGDDDKLVTAKKIA
+491 NNGDDDKLVTAKNITD
-506 EAINQ
+506 AINQ

-519 SENGGKVEGGSKE
+519 SENGGKVEGGNKKE

-546 KNLSVKQSG
+546 KNLSVKQSN
-555 GDFTFSVIDTPS
+555 GDFTFSVVDTPS
-567 FSSVQLNGKGNN
+567 FSSVHLNGKGNN
-579 GSVTLSSEGNKLTL
+579 GNVTLSSEGNKLTL
-593 SGGNGAGQNGV
+593 SGGNGTGQNGV

-618 STLTNTDKEMK
+618 SGLTNTDKEMK

-639 AIDGVSSSMQ
+639 AIDGVSTSMQ
-649 GAGFALKDSDDKEV
+649 GAGFALKDSNDKEV

-690 LKISLNNDLTVGD
+690 LKISLNNNLSVGG

-716 KEAVSLNGQDGT
+716 KEAVSLNGKDGT
-728 IKLTSSP
+728 IKLTSAP
-735 AANGKSASATIAV
+735 TADGKSTSATIAV

-759 GTTKTRLTYA
+759 GTIKTRLTYT
-769 PDGTLPAEELATMND
+769 PDGKSPAEELATMND
-784 GLSFEGDDGKIIH
+784 GLSFEGDDGKVIH

-806 KGGAGDNEDVTDS
+806 KGGAEKNAEVTDS
-819 NIRVDANEKGDGLL
+819 NIRVDNDNGGLL

-860 GITITTPAAGG
+860 GITITTPATGG

-888 NQITSV
+888 NQITNV

-904 DAGGDVLNNAA
+904 DAVGDVLNNAA
-915 NIGDLKNALRDS
+915 NIGDLKNALQDN
-927 SAALVNTGFGLQ
+927 SAALVNAGFGLQ

-962 ISTTVQ
+962 INTTVQ

-990 GGTRMD
+990 GGIRMD
-996 KNGLTIKDGPSVTV
+996 KDGLTIKDGPSVTV

-1055 ESGDEAVAVSSQ
+1055 ESSDEAVSVSSQ

-1124 AATGKLTM
+1124 APTGKLTM

-1138 RVRISSEQPLVL
+1138 RVRISSEHPLVL
-1150 TNVAAGNVSPVSTDA
+1150 TNVATGNVSPVSTDA

-1179 GDNVVWKDGKAA
+1179 GDNVVWKNGKAT

-1219 NVADAVNMLN
+1219 NVADAVNMMN

-1279 AAGSVAVGSH
+1279 AVGSVAIGSH

-1309 RTGSDTAVVSFGQP
+1309 RTGSDTAVVSFGKR

-1336 LSANSTDAVNGS
+1336 LSADSTDAVNGS

-1429 SDNGKM
+1429 SDNGKV

>member
-1 MHVFYVIPTEWNE
+1 
-14 NKGEKRVYMNLRKKH
+14 MNLRKKH
-29 ICIAISLVLNPF
+29 ICIAISLVLNP
-41 PASLA
+41 ASISQVS
-46 AQNTNVVEVDESSQG
+46 AQADTNKLTVEVDETSLG
-61 YDVHGDNW
+61 HDVYGDDW
-69 KSIEIGTTQ
+69 KSIEIGTTKFTAKD
-78 EVKASPDKNINFD
+78 ESKGINFD
-91 HNSPVAEGR
+91 HKSPVAEGR

-112 KEMTDKMAGEAIAIG
+112 GDISTKEGLYTGESIAIG
-127 AKAKATKEQSIAIGG
+127 AKTKATKEQSIAIGG

-152 AIGGD
+152 VIGGD
-157 DLTPLHGD
+157 DLTPLHGKTYG
-165 RFGDKEIP
+165 REKIE
-173 NNYSSSEA
+173 NNYLASEA
-181 SGDGSIVVGSRSTA
+181 KGDGSIALGSRTFA
-195 AGDLSVSLG
+195 KGELSVSLG
-204 SISSA
+204 SVSSA
-209 NGTAANA
+209 EGMASNA
-216 LGATAEANGDM
+216 IGATAEAKGDM

-238 APNALAVGSQ
+238 AGNALAVGSQ
-248 SSAGGEDS
+248 SSANKNDA
-256 LAIGSQS
+256 LAVGSEANAAQNE
-263 TTGKK
+263 
-268 STVALGLGATASAA
+268 TVALGHGATVTVAK
-282 EGNVSIGADSVDKAA
+282 GNVSIGADSRDKQAQKVTEA
-297 TPVSGATIKLK
+297 KVRTKRGAEVT
-308 NGGTIEYKGFAGDK
+308 YSGFAGNN

-482 NGGNGNITV
+482 NGGNGKITV
-491 NKGDDDKLVTAKKIA
+491 SNGDGDKLVTAKNIA
-506 EAINQ
+506 DAINQ

-519 SENGGKVEGGSKE
+519 KDTGGVIEGNGQGTET
-532 ELINPGDTVTLKAG
+532 LIKPGDMVTLKAG
-546 KNLSVKQSG
+546 KNLSVKQSN

-567 FSSVQLNGKGNN
+567 FSSVQLNGNGKNGN
-579 GSVTLSSEGNKLTL
+579 VTLSSEGNKLTL